1 MTSNMT
7 IIINYQILKM
17 YLTDQLDILD
27 TGFMINYWV

>member
-17 YLTDQLDILD
+17 YLADQLDILD